1 MMDKAELIARLRKD
15 AALLGDD
22 EGRLHGIKR
31 LEAALSVPASFDE
44 LEWELAP
51 AARYVG
57 PGVWIDAIENALKY
71 DSP

>member
-1 MMDKAELIARLRKD
+1 MMMDKPELIAALRKAAAGDDSRLR
-15 AALLGDD
+15 A
-22 EGRLHGIKR
+22 IKR

-57 PGVWIDAIENALKY
+57 PGVWINAIENALK
-71 DSP
+71 